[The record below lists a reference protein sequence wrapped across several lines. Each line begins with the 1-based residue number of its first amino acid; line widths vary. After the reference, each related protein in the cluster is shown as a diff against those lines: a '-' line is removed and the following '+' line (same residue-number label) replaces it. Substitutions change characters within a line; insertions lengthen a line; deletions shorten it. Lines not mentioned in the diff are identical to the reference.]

1 MTLNRSSAKGG
12 ATVAADRAQREEG
25 GH

>member
-1 MTLNRSSAKGG
+1 MTLNRSSAQGG
-12 ATVAADRAQREEG
+12 ATVAADRAQREDG